1 MSLWQ
6 IIFLRSKVNHARY
19 DGDHLLTTNWDWPKE
34 TWFQRRLR
42 VLRRVTREASE
53 GSTRQRWGSDHARK
67 RIGGLENSAES
78 YLGVGMPS
86 RSDIRT
92 SSARELAAIF
102 SIT

>member
-19 DGDHLLTTNWDWPKE
+19 EGDRLLTSNWNWPKE
-34 TWFQRRLR
+34 TWFQLRLR
-42 VLRRVTREASE
+42 DLRRVTRQASE
-53 GSTRQRWGSDHARK
+53 GSTRQRWAATTRK
-67 RIGGLENSAES
+67 RISGLENSAES
-78 YLGVGMPS
+78 YFGVGMPS

>member
-19 DGDHLLTTNWDWPKE
+19 EGDPLLTSNWNWLKE
-34 TWFQRRLR
+34 TWFQLRLR
-42 VLRRVTREASE
+42 DLRRVTPRSLRRINPAKM
-53 GSTRQRWGSDHARK
+53 GSDHARK

-78 YLGVGMPS
+78 YFGVGMPS